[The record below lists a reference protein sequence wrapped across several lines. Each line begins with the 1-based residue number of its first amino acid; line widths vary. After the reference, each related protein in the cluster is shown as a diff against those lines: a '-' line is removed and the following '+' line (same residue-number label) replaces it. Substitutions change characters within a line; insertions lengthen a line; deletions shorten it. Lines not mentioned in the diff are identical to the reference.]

1 MVFGAVFT
9 MVAGLLPEAADAMRR
24 NILCSP
30 RALPRQEHMALPLAV
45 GVLPLFPFW
54 DRADMSC
61 YTWMNI
67 EY

>member
-1 MVFGAVFT
+1 
-9 MVAGLLPEAADAMRR
+9 MVAGLLPEAADDAMRR

-45 GVLPLFPFW
+45 GVLPLFPFL
-54 DRADMSC
+54 DRADFP
-61 YTWMNI
+61 YYAWMDI